1 MLDDL
6 IKTVDYDMFQPSN
19 WENWE
24 YSLEMFNKRLENVE
38 NEAKNVIDQSI
49 NSLLS
54 SEKGLDLI
62 VNAMN
67 IDTRETLQEFMATK
81 HENLLRFFVSEINVV
96 DRVFSVGFFLFL
108 LPFS

>member
-6 IKTVDYDMFQPSN
+6 IKSVDYDMFRPGN

-24 YSLEMFNKRLENVE
+24 YSLEMFNKRLDNVE

-54 SEKGLDLI
+54 SEKGLDLV

-67 IDTRETLQEFMATK
+67 IDTRAGLQEFVSTK
-81 HENLLRFFVSEINVV
+81 HENLLRFFVTEINAVE
-96 DRVFSVGFFLFL
+96 RVFTVGFEK
-108 LPFS
+108 SG